1 MLVAVSYKG
10 DKTPSFDEP
19 QYILVSFDRVYPELG
34 AISCPYNF
42 SWINILLLYSFWN
55 NIMCKLGL
63 LSLSEFDTSDFY
75 IFNKYLIYSL

>member
-34 AISCPYNF
+34 SISCPYNF
-42 SWINILLLYSFWN
+42 LELIFCYCIVFETIQCVYSAF
-55 NIMCKLGL
+55 
-63 LSLSEFDTSDFY
+63 
-75 IFNKYLIYSL
+75 